1 MVFDIERCLGS
12 TTVPVFS
19 VCLLYHPGAICQDG
33 LFPTSTAVGS
43 SFLGAS
49 STSRVHPWPPSATPI
64 TTALRVAGCF
74 RARRAVPEAHHA
86 YVSTPA
92 LQHSSIRLDE
102 LPTIN
107 GVPQYPVQSQPHL
120 HTASMELPSMLS
132 LDGKDQSSPSRG
144 LIHLQSTEKHPPSLF
159 RSKITSLLRSNCFKS
174 GQDCLTITDQPVWGG
189 LRPLSNRLRTVN
201 WLTDN

>member
-1 MVFDIERCLGS
+1 MVFDIEKMPRLNDSAGLLCVP
-12 TTVPVFS
+12 TVPPRCHLPGRTVSDFNCRWILFS
-19 VCLLYHPGAICQDG
+19 GRLLHQPSSSLATQCHPYHHCTTRRRM
-33 LFPTSTAVGS
+33 FPRSQSCARS
-43 SFLGAS
+43 A
-49 STSRVHPWPPSATPI
+49 SRVCKHS
-64 TTALRVAGCF
+64 
-74 RARRAVPEAHHA
+74 
-86 YVSTPA
+86 STPA
-92 LQHSSIRLDE
+92 SPGRAS
-102 LPTIN
+102 TIN